1 MTEGEAATE
10 PDTRMREKT
19 GQARDA
25 VPAGK
30 TGKLGFSADPNLA
43 PGLYIV
49 ATPIG
54 NLRDI
59 TLRALD
65 ILASADLICAEDT
78 RVTGK
83 LLSAYGISTPLRPYH
98 DHSRANDRAEIV
110 RLLQDGGRIALVSD
124 AGTPLISD
132 PGFKL
137 VRDLRQAGIAV
148 YSIPGASSALAAL
161 TSAGLPTDRFQFLG
175 FPPQKGG
182 ARRTFLED
190 VRSIPSTLVFF
201 EGASRLGASL
211 ADMADMLGDREAAV
225 ARELTK
231 KFEEIRTGRL
241 SELAATY
248 ADQPPKGE
256 VVVVV
261 GPPEQVETSRE
272 SLDAMI
278 EAAGDERPLKEIA
291 AEIAD
296 ALGLRRREV
305 YERALELRGK

>member
-1 MTEGEAATE
+1 
-10 PDTRMREKT
+10 MRDRA

-25 VPAGK
+25 ATAGK
-30 TGKLGFSADPNLA
+30 AGKLGFAADPNLA
-43 PGLYIV
+43 PGLYVV

-65 ILASADLICAEDT
+65 ILASVDLVCAEDT

-83 LLSAYGISTPLRPYH
+83 LLSAYGISTQLRPYH
-98 DHSRANDRAEIV
+98 DHSKASDRAELV
-110 RLLQDGGRIALVSD
+110 GLLKDGARIALVSD

-137 VRDLRQAGIAV
+137 VRDLRDAGVAV
-148 YSIPGASSALAAL
+148 YSIPGASSLLAAL
-161 TSAGLPTDRFQFLG
+161 ASAGLPTDRFQFLG

-182 ARRTFLED
+182 QRRSLLEE
-190 VRSIPSTLVFF
+190 VRGIPSTLVFF

-211 ADMADMLGDREAAV
+211 ADMAQCLGDRDAAV

-231 KFEEIRTGRL
+231 MFEEVRTGTL
-241 SELAATY
+241 SELARVY

-256 VVVVV
+256 VVVIV
-261 GPPEQVETSRE
+261 GPPEPVAVSRDD
-272 SLDAMI
+272 LDAMI
-278 EAAGDERPLKEIA
+278 AKADAGRPLKEIA

-296 ALGLRRREV
+296 VLGLKRREV